1 MLAEIALV
9 EKNAQLLYTEAEVD
23 ASIDNMALKINATLK
38 THNPIVLCVMNGGIV
53 TTGKL
58 LPKLNFP
65 LTLDAINVS
74 RYGNNT
80 HGSQLNWLQKP
91 ITLLA
96 DRSVLII
103 DDILDQGIT
112 LDTIYRY
119 CREQGARHI
128 FSAVLIDKKINTIK
142 PIQADFIGLSVDN
155 YYLYGSGMDYKGY
168 LRNAAGIYAC
178 TNL

>member
-1 MLAEIALV
+1 MLAEIARV

-23 ASIDNMALKINATLK
+23 DSINKMATKINSTLE
-38 THNPIVLCVMNGGIV
+38 THNPVILCVMNGGIV

-80 HGSQLNWLQKP
+80 RGSQVNWLQKP
-91 ITLLA
+91 TTSLA
-96 DRSVLII
+96 DRTVLIV
-103 DDILDQGIT
+103 DDILDEGIT
-112 LDTIYRY
+112 LEAIYHY
-119 CREQGARHI
+119 CREQGARCI
-128 FSAVLIDKKINTIK
+128 FSAVLIDKKINQTK

-178 TNL
+178 KNL